1 MTSVPLNAFAPT
13 DGAAAALEDLLHAL
27 QNAKAEEVTTDVL
40 SHWASS
46 LDTAIHTLKND
57 GSRSALPSKLRLP
70 SPSSGTTGH
79 TIGDTPISSSKKSV
93 LLSKEREMSTFPTA
107 LDRNK
112 KEPRVV
118 SHALSHVAQQKIHH
132 CAIAILA
139 VLESVLHQVN
149 CDLVSLATPYR
160 GHDYEFRCLCALS
173 REKHAGDESGGGDC
187 MVFTGT
193 GIIRGKDTVEYAAYS
208 SGYVINTCPKAYLLL
223 GEDGQ
228 GDSEC
233 VALIELMEDPYRRRR
248 GSSGGRTPK
257 GSSKGSGSSSESHR
271 KEDSGGAG
279 TTSSCH
285 GPSVAR
291 LCCPI
296 KSSTSAAP
304 LGLLTVTLEGSVM
317 FNAEAENFVFD
328 AATTIGTLL
337 SRCGDLSTLQ
347 ACFAKGNLREELPAF
362 SPKLVDLPDPRTQLV
377 YRITNMAATTVLPPT
392 SGKGGSGNSHSAH
405 HCVSFAHTDG
415 DTGYGFAPAPSV
427 RLVNPESGSIE
438 KLREGSPLKN
448 VLFQMERLQ
457 LSWFAA
463 VRLNVELKQKCEAQ
477 ERYVSLFLQQNR
489 AALAST

>member
-1 MTSVPLNAFAPT
+1 MASVPLNSIVSIQGVTAE
-13 DGAAAALEDLLHAL
+13 LEDLLHAL
-27 QNAKAEEVTTDVL
+27 QNVKAEEVTPDVL

-46 LDTAIHTLKND
+46 LDSAIHTLKND
-57 GSRSALPSKLRLP
+57 GPKCSPSSKLRLT
-70 SPSSGTTGH
+70 SASSRTTAH
-79 TIGDTPISSSKKSV
+79 TVGDTSISSSKRSMPMP
-93 LLSKEREMSTFPTA
+93 KERETSTFPTA

-118 SHALSHVAQQKIHH
+118 THALSQVAQQKIHH

-173 REKHAGDESGGGDC
+173 REKHAGAESGGGDC
-187 MVFTGT
+187 MAFTGT
-193 GIIRGKDTVEYAAYS
+193 GIIRGKDSVEYAAFS

-233 VALIELMEDPYRRRR
+233 VSLVELMEDPYRRRCVSSGGR
-248 GSSGGRTPK
+248 NPNGSSVGSGSSGGSQR
-257 GSSKGSGSSSESHR
+257 R
-271 KEDSGGAG
+271 DGGGVGA
-279 TTSSCH
+279 TSACH

-291 LCCPI
+291 LCCPV
-296 KSSTSAAP
+296 KSSGSTAP
-304 LGLLTVTLEGSVM
+304 IGLLTVTLEGSIM

-337 SRCGDLSTLQ
+337 SRCADLSTLQ

-377 YRITNMAATTVLPPT
+377 YRITNMAATTVVPPT
-392 SGKGGSGNSHSAH
+392 SAKSGGENGHSTTH
-405 HCVSFAHTDG
+405 RVSFPRVEG
-415 DTGYGFAPAPSV
+415 DNGYGFAPSPSV
-427 RLVNPESGSIE
+427 RLVNPESGKIE
-438 KLREGSPLKN
+438 KVREGSPLKN

-489 AALAST
+489 AALASM